1 MEFIR
6 KVNLSLYYNL
16 KYNILSNYIEFESSN
31 LDFNSESNLY
41 EPTYN
46 YSTNA
51 AGRGRGI
58 YPFNT
63 VGNGIFASCS
73 EGDYIKVYHSTG
85 QIPNT
90 DYNIDYTTPGV
101 ILVSGTNTPV
111 MFEYKWNY
119 VSVIDEWPTV
129 SVPELPIILLDFKK
143 FDTKGFQ
150 LGGGKKHI
158 CDLDIHVFG
167 SSKPELDDLT
177 YIVHAGLYNKCL
189 TLFGFSDGDVFSW
202 GGVFNSD
209 FNCDCDSEISK
220 LDLVDVEANYLNLP
234 VDYKTDINAYR
245 SKISLKIFAYK
256 EA

>member
-31 LDFNSESNLY
+31 LDFDSGSNLY
-41 EPTYN
+41 KPD
-46 YSTNA
+46 YSYSPNA
-51 AGRGRGI
+51 SNRGRGS

-63 VGNGIFASCS
+63 VGSSIFASCS

-90 DYNIDYTTPGV
+90 DYIIDYTTPGV
-101 ILVSGTNTPV
+101 TLISGTNTPV

-119 VSVIDEWPTV
+119 VSVIDEWPTAN
-129 SVPELPIILLDFKK
+129 VPTLPIVLLDWKR
-143 FDTKGFQ
+143 FDIEGFQ
-150 LGGGKKHI
+150 LGGGRKHI
-158 CDLDIHVFG
+158 CDLEIHVFG
-167 SSKPELDDLT
+167 GSKPELDDLT
-177 YIVHAGLYNKCL
+177 YIVYSGLYNKCL
-189 TLFGFSDGDVFSW
+189 TLFGFSGGDVFSW
-202 GGVFNSD
+202 DGTFNSD
-209 FNCDCDSEISK
+209 FNCNCDVDIPK
-220 LDLVDVEANYLNLP
+220 LDLIDVEANYLKLP
-234 VDYKTDINAYR
+234 VNFKTDLNAYR

>member
-6 KVNLSLYYNL
+6 KVNLSLYYKL
-16 KYNILSNYIEFESSN
+16 KYSVLSNYIEFGSSD
-31 LDFNSESNLY
+31 LEFNSESNKY
-41 EPTYN
+41 EAS
-46 YSTNA
+46 YSYSPNP

-58 YPFNT
+58 YPFDV
-63 VGNGIFASCS
+63 VGSGIFASCL
-73 EGDYIKVYHSTG
+73 EGEYVKIYHSTG
-85 QIPNT
+85 QIPSS
-90 DYNIDYTTPGV
+90 DYTIDYTTPGV
-101 ILVSGTNTPV
+101 TLISGTDVPV

-119 VSVIDEWPTV
+119 ISIIDEWPYV
-129 SVPELPIILLDFKK
+129 SVPDLPFILLDFKK

-177 YIVHAGLYNKCL
+177 YIVHTGLYNKCL
-189 TLFGFSDGDVFSW
+189 TLFGFNSGDVFSW
-202 GGVFNSD
+202 DGTFNPS
-209 FNCDCDSEISK
+209 FSCACDSEVSK
-220 LDLVDVEANYLNLP
+220 LEFVDVEANYLNLP